1 MGWYSLWWIRR
12 DSGHIYESTSW
23 AERWAGAGGPLRR
36 PTVGCRI
43 KTKATTPYSNR
54 RTQVQRENYHP
65 WGGGR
70 AASTRG
76 ARRWKEAAQGWVWPS
91 EPVSQLCTWRVLL
104 MNFHPHPGYRSLSYL
119 DHLSLIAA
127 TKVKVWKS
135 ALNSSKA
142 EHEKDV
148 FKTEEWVEVNPFNE
162 APKELVTRI

>member
-1 MGWYSLWWIRR
+1 M
-12 DSGHIYESTSW
+12 
-23 AERWAGAGGPLRR
+23 GAGSQHP
-36 PTVGCRI
+36 GCLEM
-43 KTKATTPYSNR
+43 K
-54 RTQVQRENYHP
+54 
-65 WGGGR
+65 GGSSGR
-70 AASTRG
+70 
-76 ARRWKEAAQGWVWPS
+76 VWPS

-162 APKELVTRI
+162 APKGACH

>member
-1 MGWYSLWWIRR
+1 MNVHEEHSPGTEL
-12 DSGHIYESTSW
+12 GH
-23 AERWAGAGGPLRR
+23 RLRR
-36 PTVGCRI
+36 PHSALSC
-43 KTKATTPYSNR
+43 
-54 RTQVQRENYHP
+54 
-65 WGGGR
+65 
-70 AASTRG
+70 
-76 ARRWKEAAQGWVWPS
+76 
-91 EPVSQLCTWRVLL
+91 LL
-104 MNFHPHPGYRSLSYL
+104 SSPGYRSLSYL